1 MAGDFPNLMKE
12 IIILDAKFS
21 RNPNEIN
28 TKRYTC
34 RHITI
39 KPLKAK
45 ERENL
50 ESNKRIITH
59 GILENNNWLI
69 ADFSSETMEAGRQRN
84 DIFRVLEKKEKK
96 NLSTK

>member
-1 MAGDFPNLMKE
+1 MKE

-50 ESNKRIITH
+50 ESSKRIITH
-59 GILENNNWLI
+59 GILENNN
-69 ADFSSETMEAGRQRN
+69 
-84 DIFRVLEKKEKK
+84 
-96 NLSTK
+96 